1 MIDMKTIL
9 YSLTLSTAILFS
21 AGCKKISDNSLFDN
35 LLPAVSEP
43 LPQVINRT
51 LKETVGWEID
61 SLDKGFIHYNYS
73 GLYQSFSAQE
83 NINVVEIDLNN
94 PDYEIEIVYGTDS
107 LSNVARNAGAI
118 AGINGTYELDASFV
132 KINGLVKSQVT
143 IPPGHLRYWKHEGAF
158 SFNNGSNYG
167 IAYGTN
173 NDYLASTSTNII
185 SGAPMLISNNQPVG
199 ENFTGDVSGLNLNSL
214 DYEDYRRH
222 QGVRHP
228 RTAVAIT
235 EDNKLLL
242 VTVDGRW
249 TQSAGMTAKEMTQF
263 FKRYFA
269 PKDAL
274 NIDGGGSTSMY
285 LKDSNVSSTGI
296 INYPTDD
303 GVYDHYGQR
312 RVSTFIIVKK
322 RASSGSG
329 SFDRGTGTEQDP
341 YVIKTAAHL
350 SNMASADWSK
360 ATTSPL
366 YFKMEA
372 DVDMAGKSWTP
383 LNNVDP
389 YARHLHFNGN
399 GHLIKNLTV
408 RNVGYASLFGVL
420 IGSCKNL
427 GVVNAT
433 MESTSGAGI
442 IAGYAGLKGPDKPT
456 GIIEN
461 CFTSGTVSGTDA
473 VGGIVGNIG
482 KPNGAALSGV
492 RNCYSTANVTATVAT
507 GNSRAGGIAG
517 IVFEKGIVENCYA
530 TGTVTS
536 NNSGAGGLL
545 GWTDAAVRGLVSMNQ
560 SVVNKKAGKLGRI
573 SATMGSVGGV
583 IAQGINCWGLSGMT
597 LDNAGTP
604 VNDAAL
610 ITGTVTVAN
619 GTYDGETKTKS
630 FLSDFSNY
638 QNTLSWPSSGV
649 NQVWATTM
657 NNKGLPI
664 FQWQFIRGD
673 YNQ

>member
-1 MIDMKTIL
+1 MKTIL
-9 YSLTLSTAILFS
+9 YSLTLSVAILFS
-21 AGCKKISDNSLFDN
+21 SGCKKVADNSLYDN
-35 LLPAVSEP
+35 LLPEVHEP
-43 LPQVINRT
+43 LPVVTNST
-51 LKETVGWEID
+51 LKEIAGWEID

-73 GLYQSFSAQE
+73 GLYQSISAQQ

-94 PDYEIEIVYGTDS
+94 PDYEIEIVHGSADS
-107 LSNVARNAGAI
+107 LSNIARNSGAI
-118 AGINGTYELDASFV
+118 VAINGTYEVDASFIKV
-132 KINGLVKSQVT
+132 KGTVKSPIT
-143 IPPGHLRYWKHEGAF
+143 LAPGHLRFWKHEGAL
-158 SFNNGSNYG
+158 SFNDGANYG
-167 IAYGTN
+167 IAYGTKEE
-173 NDYLASTSTNII
+173 YQASTATNII
-185 SGAPMLISNNQPVG
+185 SGAPMLISKGMPVG
-199 ENFTGDVSGLNLNSL
+199 EDFVGDVSGLNLNSL

-274 NIDGGGSTSMY
+274 NIDGGGSTTMY
-285 LKDSNVSSTGI
+285 LKDSNVSSTGV

-312 RVSTFIIVKK
+312 RVTSFIIVRK
-322 RASSGSG
+322 RASSAG

-341 YVIKTAAHL
+341 YVIKTATHM
-350 SNMASADWSK
+350 SNMASVDWSK

-366 YFKMEA
+366 HFKLEA
-372 DVDMAGKSWTP
+372 DIDMAGRNWVP
-383 LNNVDP
+383 INNVDP

-408 RNVGYASLFGVL
+408 KNVGYASLFGVL

-442 IAGYAGLKGPDKPT
+442 LAGYAGLKGPDKPT

-492 RNCYSTANVTATVAT
+492 RNSYSTANVTATNAT

-530 TGTVTS
+530 TGTITS

-545 GWTDAAVRGLVSMNQ
+545 GWTDATVKGLVSMNQ

-583 IAQGINCWGLSGMT
+583 IAQGINCWGLSGLP

-619 GTYDGETKTKS
+619 GTYDGETKTKV

-638 QNTLSWPSSGV
+638 QNTLSWPSSGG
-649 NQVWATTM
+649 NQVWAITM

-664 FQWQFIRGD
+664 FQWQFLRGD

>member
-1 MIDMKTIL
+1 MKTIF
-9 YSLTLSTAILFS
+9 YSFIIALTCSGLT
-21 AGCKKISDNSLFDN
+21 GCEKVADNSMFDH
-35 LLPAVSEP
+35 LLPAVNEP
-43 LPQVINRT
+43 VPPVSNHT
-51 LKETVGWEID
+51 LKETTGWNID
-61 SLDKGFIHYNYS
+61 SLDQGFIHYNYS
-73 GLYQSFSAQE
+73 GTYQSFSSKQ
-83 NINVVEIDLNN
+83 NINVLELDLNN
-94 PDYEIEIVYGTDS
+94 PDYEIEILYGTDS
-107 LSNVARNAGAI
+107 LSSAAIRAGAI
-118 AGINGTYELDASFV
+118 AGINGTYELDASFI
-132 KINGLVKSQVT
+132 KINGQVRSSVT
-143 IPPGHLRYWKHEGAF
+143 LAPGHLRYWKHEGAL
-158 SFNNGSNYG
+158 SYNNNSTAG

-173 NDYLASTSTNII
+173 AGYLASSSGNII
-185 SGAPMLISNNQPVG
+185 SGAPMLISEKKPVG
-199 ENFTGDVSGLNLNSL
+199 ETFIGDVTGLNLNAL

-235 EDNKLLL
+235 DDNKLLL

-249 TQSAGMTAKEMTQF
+249 DASAGMTAKEMTQF
-263 FKRYFA
+263 FKRYFD

-285 LKDSNVSSTGI
+285 IKDSQASRTGI
-296 INYPTDD
+296 VNYPTDD

-312 RVSTFIIVKK
+312 RVSSFIVIKK
-322 RASSGSG
+322 KASAG

-350 SNMASADWSK
+350 SNMAAADWSK
-360 ATTSPL
+360 ATASPL
-366 YFKMEA
+366 HFKLEA
-372 DVDMAGKSWTP
+372 DIDMAGKNWAP
-383 LNNVDP
+383 LNNTDP
-389 YARHLHFNGN
+389 YARHLHFDGN

-408 RNVGYASLFGVL
+408 KNVGYASLFGVL

-427 GVVNAT
+427 GVVNAII
-433 MESTSGAGI
+433 ESTSGAGI

-461 CFTSGTVSGTDA
+461 CFTTGTVSGTDA

-482 KPNGAALSGV
+482 KPNGTALSGV
-492 RNCYSTANVTATVAT
+492 KNSYSYANVTATVAA

-536 NNSGAGGLL
+536 SNFGAGGLT
-545 GWTDAAVRGLVSMNQ
+545 GWTDASIKGGVALNQ
-560 SVVNKKAGKLGRI
+560 AIVNKKSGKMGRI

-583 IAQGINCWGLSGMT
+583 IAQGINCWGLAGMT
-597 LDNAGTP
+597 LDNAGTHLAES
-604 VNDAAL
+604 VL
-610 ITGTVTVAN
+610 ITGTVTTAN
-619 GTYDGETKTKS
+619 GTYDGETKTKA

-638 QNTLSWPSSGV
+638 SNTLTWPSGG
-649 NQVWATTM
+649 NNLIWASTM

-664 FQWQFIRGD
+664 FQWLFLRGD
-673 YNQ
+673 YNQIQ